1 MINSGNDSL
10 KAQLKQAFAEIKQL
24 REENKEQRALIEALQ
39 EQNKLFAQML
49 FGSSSEKAEKILP
62 DDHLDT
68 ASANDD
74 SKDDPEPDPS
84 PGGGSAAGSNGKP
97 NGTEKKPKG
106 KGGRNKLPKHL
117 PRVIRRLD
125 FDSHCHCG
133 CKYRIIG
140 QHIVEKLAVLPAMYY
155 VIQFIHKHTA
165 CPKCDDQISCAKA
178 EPSIIPNSQATPE
191 LLAHIAISKTADGL
205 PIYRQEKQADR
216 QDCPISR
223 DKLNRWFIQL
233 GFALTCMVNLIADR
247 YNSYCVG
254 GVDETGI
261 QVIQEPGKTA
271 YQRSYLFTRY
281 GGPPNQ
287 PVMLVDYRPHKNQE
301 TVNELLEPFE
311 GTGLVADMYAA
322 FVAFA
327 DASPG
332 ITLYACHDHIRR
344 KFVEALNA
352 IPKKAKKD
360 SLAYCIVELYKSLY
374 AIEVQAKGRSPRVIK
389 KIRRRSRKILN
400 RIYKVIES
408 TSVRPKSK
416 LGQAIEYAIKN
427 KPAAYA
433 YLTNPYAPISNIMT
447 EHVAKKIAVA
457 RKNFMFCFSVKG
469 ATALANIMS
478 LVYTAELYPEHNLND
493 YLTAVFTELPKAQT
507 LEDIEAL
514 LPWNFTPHQVSNII
528 QKRPRPKFENVIDLA
543 A

>member
-1 MINSGNDSL
+1 MKMSGNDTI
-10 KAQLKQAFAEIKQL
+10 KKQL
-24 REENKEQRALIEALQ
+24 QQALADNEELRALVSALQ

-49 FGSSSEKAEKILP
+49 FGSSSEKAEKIIPEDHP
-62 DDHLDT
+62 DK

-74 SKDDPEPDPS
+74 TENDPEPDPS
-84 PGGGSAAGSNGKP
+84 SGGPSAGSNVKS
-97 NGTEKKPKG
+97 NNKEKSPKS
-106 KGGRNKLPKHL
+106 KGGRNKLPAHL
-117 PRVIRRLD
+117 PRVIRQLD
-125 FDSHCHCG
+125 FKPNCKCG
-133 CKYRIIG
+133 CKLRIIG
-140 QHIVEKLAVLPAMYY
+140 QHTVEKLAVLPALYY
-155 VIQFIHKHTA
+155 VIRFIHKHTA

-191 LLAHIAISKTADGL
+191 LLAHLAISKTADGL

-216 QDCPISR
+216 QGCPIGR

-233 GFALTCMVNLIADR
+233 GFAVTCMVNLIADR
-247 YNSYCVG
+247 YNSHRMG
-254 GVDETGI
+254 GIDETGI
-261 QVIQEPGKTA
+261 QVIQEPDKTA

-301 TVNELLEPFE
+301 IVNELLAPFE

-327 DASPG
+327 DSSPK
-332 ITLYACHDHIRR
+332 IILYACHDHIRR
-344 KFVEALNA
+344 KFVEALNTL
-352 IPKKAKKD
+352 PKKARKD
-360 SLAYCIVELYKSLY
+360 SIGYHIVELYKSLY
-374 AIEVQAKGRSPRVIK
+374 AIEAQAKGRSPRVIK
-389 KIRRRSRKILN
+389 KMRRRSRKILN
-400 RIYKVIES
+400 RIYKIIES
-408 TSVRPKSK
+408 ISVRPSSK
-416 LGQAIEYAIKN
+416 LGKACAYAIKN

-457 RKNFMFCFSVKG
+457 RKNFMFCFSVQG
-469 ATALANIMS
+469 AKALANIMT
-478 LVYTAELYPEHNLND
+478 LVYTAELYPKHHLHD
-493 YLTAVFTELPKAQT
+493 YLTAVFTQLPKSQT

-514 LPWNFTPHQVSNII
+514 LPWNFTPEQVRNII
-528 QKRPRPKFENVIDLA
+528 QKRPRPKFENVVNVA